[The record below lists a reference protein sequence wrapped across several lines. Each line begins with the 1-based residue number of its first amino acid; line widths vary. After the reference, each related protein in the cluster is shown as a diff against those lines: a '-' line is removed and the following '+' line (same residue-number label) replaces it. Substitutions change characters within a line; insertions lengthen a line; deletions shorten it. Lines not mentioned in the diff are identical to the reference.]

1 MKKFITLMILS
12 ALCLGAKAQQINGDF
27 STWEDCYPWVGGSC
41 VDNVV
46 GSQPHGWHA
55 SNVYGANGTGKNGNF
70 ITKVSGHTGGYT
82 GVQILN
88 VFVGAAGIGAWAPG
102 YLSLGTPWN
111 TSKGKSEKDGGCFGG
126 MSFIYKPD
134 AIVFNYKFSKSKSKA
149 SFVGYL
155 WKGTWTQT
163 NVPSST
169 TLFNNPE
176 KAAITDRD
184 VCVLGKYDA
193 SKHKGDTPT
202 STTDAQLIASYETYV
217 ESSVDNWTACEI
229 PFTYVDEDA
238 KPEKINIIFSSADY
252 FSTTGA
258 GTDKASV
265 NDTRDVLTIDDVK
278 LIYYH
283 SLAKCTY
290 DGQEVTFDDN
300 NSASVSALY
309 DENKK
314 LDYVKKGVG
323 AEVEKAYD
331 DVTGVLTI
339 AVKGN
344 DYKVDNTSVTT
355 YTIQFKKP
363 SDVVSEKSYTET
375 LYVTINGETTEP
387 QDANVLVQTRYD
399 GNFNFVLKNFVLG
412 GSIPVGNI
420 NVPSLTKKADG
431 SFSFQGITSIEA
443 GDLEDVAE
451 DEWIGPGLGEVP
463 LDLKGQFVG
472 EDHLRVSI
480 DIDMTS
486 TLEQYI
492 YVHLGYDAA
501 SLAVNS
507 AAHYGTF
514 CAPFDVTIPVGV
526 QAFTISGIDK
536 NGILTLEE
544 QQNTI
549 SAHTPVIVYSESASD
564 INAVQFGV
572 ATAGNPT
579 SNYLTGVYTDTEAPV
594 GSYVLQ
600 NQGGRVGFYQVQAGT
615 QPWVRANR
623 AYLTPASPNVKAFYL
638 DDATAI
644 QTVEE
649 LLSGKAEIYD
659 LAGRRQQKLQKGINI
674 VGGKKVL
681 VK

>member
-12 ALCLGAKAQQINGDF
+12 ALCLGAKAQYQ
-27 STWEDCYPWVGGSC
+27 
-41 VDNVV
+41 VDN
-46 GSQPHGWHA
+46 SDFEEGWDDVTYKQITGVEPKHWN
-55 SNVYGANGTGKNGNF
+55 SFITGTGSLKYLAC
-70 ITKVSGHTGGYT
+70 KVSQ
-82 GVQILN
+82 VVSSSDIR
-88 VFVGAAGIGAWAPG
+88 PG
-102 YLSLGTPWN
+102 
-111 TSKGKSEKDGGCFGG
+111 SKGSYSVKISDYKVFGSNYAQGNLTTGCIKMGAMTANNAGASAGSDGNYNFTDTSNDEFNQKFTGL
-126 MSFIYKPD
+126 PD
-134 AIVFNYKFSKSKSKA
+134 AMHVWVKFVSTNSSFKA
-149 SFVGYL
+149 KATTILHTAGYYQDPVP
-155 WKGTWTQT
+155 KT
-163 NVPSST
+163 NDCEGKVVANATKTDISSSSDWQE
-169 TLFNNPE
+169 LEIPFE
-176 KAAITDRD
+176 YSITDR
-184 VCVLGKYDA
+184 
-193 SKHKGDTPT
+193 T
-202 STTDAQLIASYETYV
+202 
-217 ESSVDNWTACEI
+217 
-229 PFTYVDEDA
+229 
-238 KPEKINIIFSSADY
+238 KPAYALVS
-252 FSTTGA
+252 FSTNSEPGKGTG
-258 GTDKASV
+258 
-265 NDTRDVLTIDDVK
+265 NDYMIIDD
-278 LIYYH
+278 LEYIYYH
-283 SLAKCTY
+283 SLSSCTY
-290 DGQEVTFDDN
+290 DGQPVSFDDN

-309 DENKK
+309 DESKP
-314 LDYVKKGVG
+314 LAYEKKGVG
-323 AEVEKAYD
+323 AIVEEAYN

-339 AVKGN
+339 TVKGN
-344 DYKVDNTSVTT
+344 DYAADNNSVTT

-399 GNFNFVLKNFVLG
+399 GNFNFVLKNFVLD

-420 NVPSLTKKADG
+420 NVPSLTRNPDG
-431 SFSFQGITSIEA
+431 SFSFQEKTIIQA
-443 GDLEDVAE
+443 GDLEGV
-451 DEWIGPGLGEVP
+451 DENEWLGPLLGELP

-480 DIDMTS
+480 DIDMTTS
-486 TLEQYI
+486 DLGQFI
-492 YVHLGYDAA
+492 SVHLGYDAA
-501 SLAVNS
+501 SLAVKS
-507 AAHYGTF
+507 AAKYGTF
-514 CAPFDVTIPVGV
+514 CAPFDVTIPEGV
-526 QAFTISGIDK
+526 TAYTIGGIAE
-536 NGILTLEE
+536 NGKLTLE

-623 AYLTPASPNVKAFYL
+623 AYLTPASANVKAFYM